1 MNAAKHYQYPFYFL
15 SDSIGYNVV
24 LSSYTEFDAVF
35 AGSVRKFKVR
45 SILLILVIPPMLSVE
60 LLPWIL
66 CEQSRPFHITMV
78 FRTTFYGVLI
88 MLPSIAFDVLLFI
101 TVNST
106 MDTIDI
112 RIAVIN
118 IRLYDCDAGN
128 EPTIPSMVVWYI
140 CINIPAITGPTDVP
154 IK

>member
-1 MNAAKHYQYPFYFL
+1 
-15 SDSIGYNVV
+15 
-24 LSSYTEFDAVF
+24 
-35 AGSVRKFKVR
+35 
-45 SILLILVIPPMLSVE
+45 
-60 LLPWIL
+60 
-66 CEQSRPFHITMV
+66 MV

-88 MLPSIAFDVLLFI
+88 MLLSIAFDVLLFI

-112 RIAVIN
+112 RIDVIN
-118 IRLYDCDAGN
+118 IELYDCDAGN

-140 CINIPAITGPTDVP
+140 CINIPAIIGPTNVP